1 MASLSLVFVL
11 SLSHGSL
18 AQASAAIE
26 EPEITYQNEAY
37 QRWWGREL
45 VWRFD
50 DLPTEAG
57 VPDSRVP
64 YSGHDY
70 PDRAGGTITAMRKYD
85 LAFHGGRALATA
97 FEQKDTSTIKEP
109 TVERRG
115 VFRLRRVTVERTPGW
130 HGHCNGWTAAS
141 IRHAEPQSS
150 VQRNGVTFTPADI
163 KALLAEIY
171 MYSEA
176 EFLGGDDDENNP
188 QDDAINPGLLHVVL
202 ANWIGRS
209 SYPVAM
215 DSELGKEVWN
225 YPLYAF
231 SSRSAKRS
239 GGQQVEVR
247 LNAAY
252 AASTNQEYTRSP
264 RLKRN
269 KSFHYLLDL
278 DREGKVTGG
287 RYFSDS
293 ARIDMLWT
301 PLHPAP
307 GGQEGNERGNPHVDV
322 NEVFAIWRESV
333 PEDVRKK
340 WVNIDVREE
349 AETAAS
355 VQETAGEDASP
366 PAGEP

>member
-1 MASLSLVFVL
+1 MRSLALAAVL
-11 SLSHGSL
+11 SLLHAGL
-18 AQASAAIE
+18 AQASSPIRE
-26 EPEITYQNEAY
+26 SEITTQNEAY
-37 QRWWGREL
+37 QRWWSQEL

-50 DLPTEAG
+50 DLPTDGE
-57 VPDSRVP
+57 VPDDRVP

-70 PDRAGGTITAMRKYD
+70 PDRAGGTISVMRKYD
-85 LAFHGGRALATA
+85 LAFHAGRGLATA

-115 VFRLRRVTVERTPGW
+115 VFGLRRRTVERTPGW
-130 HGHCNGWTAAS
+130 HGHCNGWAAAA
-141 IRHAEPQSS
+141 IRHAEPQTS
-150 VQRNGVTFTPADI
+150 VRRNGVTFTPADI

-209 SYPVAM
+209 SHPVAM

-225 YPLYAF
+225 YPIYAF
-231 SSRSAKRS
+231 SSTSAKRS

-247 LNAAY
+247 MNVAY
-252 AASTNQEYTRSP
+252 AASTNQEYARSP
-264 RLKRN
+264 RLKRTM
-269 KSFHYLLDL
+269 SFHYLLDL
-278 DREGKVTGG
+278 DEEGKVTGG

-293 ARIDMLWT
+293 ARIDILWT
-301 PLHPAP
+301 PLTPAQ

-349 AETAAS
+349 AEGASNSQQTVGPAKAAPRAD
-355 VQETAGEDASP
+355 E
-366 PAGEP
+366 